1 MTRRGP
7 RGAALTG
14 VGLATTLD
22 EVVFHQ
28 LLGWHHLVSS
38 GDDAV
43 ALASD
48 GVLHV
53 LGTAALV
60 AGVYLLVRHWRGD
73 RRGAVAGVL
82 VGLGG
87 FNVFDGIVDHKLL
100 RLHQVR
106 EGVPDLLPY
115 DVTWLAVSLAVLAAG
130 LLLRRRATGTAPQVV

>member
-1 MTRRGP
+1 V
-7 RGAALTG
+7 LTG
-14 VGLATTLD
+14 VGLAVTLD

-38 GDDAV
+38 PDESV

-60 AGVYLLVRHWRGD
+60 AGVLLLVRHRTGD
-73 RRGAVAGVL
+73 RRQVLAGVL

-87 FNVFDGIVDHKLL
+87 FNVFDGVVDHKVL

-115 DVTWLAVSLAVLAAG
+115 DVAWLAVSLAVLAAG
-130 LLLRRRATGTAPQVV
+130 LLLRRTRGATGSDPQVV